1 VNYEKIF
8 QIPNK
13 QKFGPIIVQKGRSDV
28 DTKASFLNISLAS
41 WDNNSP
47 EVLAYNNN
55 LREKLSPLTGSY
67 IELRH
72 EAEVE
77 LLRKMILS
85 SVNLGSEIW
94 GFKYERD
101 YDMKNDAHK
110 FVHSSEIFQNA
121 TKDPLIEA
129 YWIGDQAFLPLYQ
142 GIMFNVFE
150 YCRAAY
156 VSGSGHSAYWNK
168 DLKPQQTIVPQYFIS
183 LNEVKN
189 TASNGINSRIFMR
202 RLGDSLSWRSSIS
215 ILNPYGVAGDSVG
228 CISNRHDL
236 LTNLGIN
243 AVLSSFVY
251 DFHWRLRL
259 GGMNQS
265 WAFKKETLVP
275 PPSNNLLKIVGLMS
289 LSLIGINRN
298 FAKIY
303 VELRNHIQ
311 GTPQS
316 MFCITKCNRDLV
328 QSCIEL
334 IVAKMY
340 GLDHD
345 DLAFILRETNYP
357 AESFRDRDF
366 KLGLNQKGF
375 WKVDLEEK
383 PSERLTQ
390 KVLEL
395 SDMIWSDLKDLTTAD
410 LNEYFL
416 GKAGVIAKQLK
427 PETIPKELDLSW
439 EDWEKIANRI
449 ESLLR

>member
-1 VNYEKIF
+1 
-8 QIPNK
+8 
-13 QKFGPIIVQKGRSDV
+13 
-28 DTKASFLNISLAS
+28 
-41 WDNNSP
+41 
-47 EVLAYNNN
+47 
-55 LREKLSPLTGSY
+55 
-67 IELRH
+67 
-72 EAEVE
+72 
-77 LLRKMILS
+77 
-85 SVNLGSEIW
+85 
-94 GFKYERD
+94 
-101 YDMKNDAHK
+101 
-110 FVHSSEIFQNA
+110 
-121 TKDPLIEA
+121 
-129 YWIGDQAFLPLYQ
+129 
-142 GIMFNVFE
+142 
-150 YCRAAY
+150 
-156 VSGSGHSAYWNK
+156 
-168 DLKPQQTIVPQYFIS
+168 
-183 LNEVKN
+183 
-189 TASNGINSRIFMR
+189 MR
-202 RLGDSLSWRSSIS
+202 TLGDSLSWRSSIS
-215 ILNPYGVAGDSVG
+215 IFNPYGVAGHSVG

-275 PPSNNLLKIVGLMS
+275 PPSNGLLKIVGLMS

-303 VELRNHIQ
+303 IELRNHIQ

-316 MFCITKCNRDLV
+316 MFCITKYNRDLV

-345 DLAFILRETNYP
+345 DLSFILRETNYP

-395 SDMIWSDLKDLTTAD
+395 SDMIGSDLKDLTTSE

-416 GKAGVIAKQLK
+416 GKAGVIAKQRK
-427 PETIPKELDLSW
+427 PETIPEELDLSW